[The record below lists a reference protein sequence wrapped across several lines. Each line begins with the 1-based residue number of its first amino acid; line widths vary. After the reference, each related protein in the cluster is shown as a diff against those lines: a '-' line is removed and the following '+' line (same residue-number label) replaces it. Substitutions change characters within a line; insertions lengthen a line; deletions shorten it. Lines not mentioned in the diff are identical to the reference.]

1 MCDIIGIFS
10 KSGVVETG
18 NCLDVIREGQQVEGR
33 QLRQAQLPAADQLR
47 GTVGFGDGNK
57 RGWNGAY
64 TMSYDVR
71 QGVTQYMAAQA
82 TYIGGGLIGYTRRIA
97 KRRLCH
103 AETIPMFVCPERPS
117 ALG

>member
-1 MCDIIGIFS
+1 MRKF
-10 KSGVVETG
+10 
-18 NCLDVIREGQQVEGR
+18 VIAG
-33 QLRQAQLPAADQLR
+33 LLLAP
-47 GTVGFGDGNK
+47 
-57 RGWNGAY
+57 
-64 TMSYDVR
+64 
-71 QGVTQYMAAQA
+71 MAAQA